1 MFLISRIRIRNIY
14 KDIVTFHPVLSM
26 SKNID
31 NILWKHCFY
40 RKIEDHRKK
49 IRSVSSALEKSSKG
63 EYVQP
68 RQLEEYKQML
78 LKLSSSF
85 NKYLSEISTF
95 YGSLLLEVLILFIV
109 LL

>member
-1 MFLISRIRIRNIY
+1 M
-14 KDIVTFHPVLSM
+14 TFHPALAL

-40 RKIEDHRKK
+40 RKIEDQRKR
-49 IRSVSSALEKSSKG
+49 IRSISAILEKSSKDLS
-63 EYVQP
+63 VQP
-68 RQLEEYKQML
+68 RQIEEYKHML

-95 YGSLLLEVLILFIV
+95 YGALLLEVYFIFSPV
-109 LL
+109 CEFI